1 MELCTLYVRGEKGG
15 REMAYLAQQG
25 TGPEEDCNCE
35 GGKGRPAAIDRHH
48 PGPGRGN
55 RERAGGTG
63 SGPGDLFLACEHLLY
78 STARTIWAA
87 FGDGGRDREQ
97 VLPFPDG

>member
-63 SGPGDLFLACEHLLY
+63 SGPGRGGVKPLFGMRALVVQY
-78 STARTIWAA
+78 SAHNM
-87 FGDGGRDREQ
+87 GGVRRRRQ
-97 VLPFPDG
+97 RS